1 MQLNDTQNIVDV
13 TLENFQQVFLQ
24 LSTEKVILVDFW
36 ADWCQPCKDLMP
48 VLEKI
53 ARQYPNELVLAKVDC
68 DRQPEVAAQFGIR
81 SLPTVMVVKDGQPV
95 DGFAGVQP
103 ESAIREML
111 AKYLPQPGDAEL
123 AQAAALVA
131 QGDYENAL
139 PLAKQAYDAA
149 PDNIDAR
156 YTYADCLIENG
167 ALELAKSI
175 LQSIKMADQ
184 DSRFAAISSKIELA
198 EQAAESPEL
207 KALQAAVAEQPD
219 NLQLKL
225 DLAVQLQQA
234 HKQEE
239 ALALAYSVVQQ
250 DLNFGDA
257 RKIMLDLI
265 NALAEGDP
273 LKPVYR
279 RKLYSLL
286 Y

>member
-1 MQLNDTQNIVDV
+1 MQLNGTQNVVDV

-24 LSTEKVILVDFW
+24 LSMEKVILVDFW

-48 VLEKI
+48 VLDKI

-123 AQAAALVA
+123 AQAAEFIM
-131 QGDYENAL
+131 QGDYTSAL
-139 PLAKQAYDAA
+139 PLAKQAHEAA

-156 YTYADCLIENG
+156 YAYADCLVETG
-167 ALELAKSI
+167 AIALAKN
-175 LQSIKMADQ
+175 LVQSIKMADQ
-184 DSRFAAISSKIELA
+184 DSRYAALLSKIELA

-207 KALQAAVAEQPD
+207 KALQAQLAEQPD

-225 DLAVQLQQA
+225 DLAIQLQQA
-234 HKQEE
+234 HKNED
-239 ALALAYSVVQQ
+239 ALALAYAVVQQ

-265 NALAEGDP
+265 NALADGDP